1 MLISVYLSNRGDIMR
16 TTRKQIRLM
25 VKHINELLK
34 DLGVDADLSVEW
46 AYGQPRLMDQ
56 LGSQIMSM
64 RESKPNM
71 EATLYAIK
79 NVLGEI
85 GRVHRK
91 GGK

>member
-1 MLISVYLSNRGDIMR
+1 MR
-16 TTRKQIRLM
+16 TTSKQIRLT

-56 LGSQIMSM
+56 NGSQIMSM

-71 EATLYAIK
+71 EATLYAVK

-85 GRVHRK
+85 GRQYRK